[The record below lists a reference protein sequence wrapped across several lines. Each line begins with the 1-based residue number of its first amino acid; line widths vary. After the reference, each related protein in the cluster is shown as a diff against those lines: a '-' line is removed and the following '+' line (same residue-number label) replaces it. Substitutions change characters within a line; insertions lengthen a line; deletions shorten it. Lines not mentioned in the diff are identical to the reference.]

1 MNLHVLSSYPFRNHP
16 CKAHLTAITQV
27 INRSRHTRNNAPS
40 SSRSTASLQDIS
52 PDTPPSHADTAD
64 ENDTPA
70 AGSPAKAGRLRACSP
85 HAASP
90 RRCAAR
96 RTARPAYTEAT
107 GVAVLC
113 FLCFACCFGCGFFLL
128 LCVCGF

>member
-52 PDTPPSHADTAD
+52 PATPPSHADTAD
-64 ENDTPA
+64 ENDPPA
-70 AGSPAKAGRLRACSP
+70 PGPPAKGCHFHPRCP
-85 HAASP
+85 HAMAVCREKYP
-90 RRCAAR
+90 
-96 RTARPAYTEAT
+96 EAT
-107 GVAVLC
+107 QLCGSWWVLC
-113 FLCFACCFGCGFFLL
+113 FLFGVCVFFLVFWR
-128 LCVCGF
+128 CVVFFLGVFG

>member
-16 CKAHLTAITQV
+16 SKAHLTAITQV

-52 PDTPPSHADTAD
+52 PDTPPSHTDTAD

-70 AGSPAKAGRLRACSP
+70 AGSPARAGRRRAGAP
-85 HAASP
+85 RAAAP
-90 RRCAAR
+90 RRGAAR
-96 RTARPAYTEAT
+96 RAAGPADT
-107 GVAVLC
+107 
-113 FLCFACCFGCGFFLL
+113 
-128 LCVCGF
+128 